1 MLIENTGIC
10 LDFTQQY
17 NNLWGEGGMNR
28 YIVFELEIYEHGGH
42 RKSQNV
48 KVLSAVCLRSNS

>member
-28 YIVFELEIYEHGGH
+28 YIVLELEINEHRGH
-42 RKSQNV
+42 RKPQNV
-48 KVLSAVCLRSNS
+48 KVLSDVN